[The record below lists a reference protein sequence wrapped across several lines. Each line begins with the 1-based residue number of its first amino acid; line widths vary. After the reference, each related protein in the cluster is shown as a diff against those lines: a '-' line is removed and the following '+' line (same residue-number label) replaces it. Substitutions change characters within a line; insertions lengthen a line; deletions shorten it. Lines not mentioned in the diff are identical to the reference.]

1 MKQTP
6 LVEDIQNYAQDIVDP
21 VREPLWNLDSRIA
34 RALRRPGEGFQ
45 YQKLLNSFSTGAFPE
60 S

>member
-1 MKQTP
+1 MNQTP

-21 VREPLWNLDSRIA
+21 VHEPLWILDSRIA
-34 RALRRPGEGFQ
+34 QALRRPAEGFQ